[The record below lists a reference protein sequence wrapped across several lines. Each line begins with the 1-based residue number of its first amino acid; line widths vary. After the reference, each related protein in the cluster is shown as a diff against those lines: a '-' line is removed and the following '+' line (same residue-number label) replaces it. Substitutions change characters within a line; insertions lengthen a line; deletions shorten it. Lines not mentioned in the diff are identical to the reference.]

1 MKTRFFIPLALM
13 ATLIFSGC
21 YKDNTYYPQPNP
33 PGTGNNVTKYTFVE
47 DFNNNINRWAF
58 SDPSN
63 YAYGEVSNG
72 TFKFDY
78 LDDWY
83 PSYYATV
90 NPNMNVNDDFL
101 IEARIGSDNMMGIV
115 FGQDYNSEAYGYT
128 FTIDYD
134 GYFALYDE
142 GGNGFGNDIMELIEP
157 TYTSAAY
164 RDGDWNVLTIE
175 QYGDV
180 WYGYVNDVEV
190 FRIEAQPLYGKSFG
204 FMVVPFTMGEADYID
219 AVWYR

>member
-1 MKTRFFIPLALM
+1 MSKGPLNFVYLVAL
-13 ATLIFSGC
+13 
-21 YKDNTYYPQPNP
+21 
-33 PGTGNNVTKYTFVE
+33 
-47 DFNNNINRWAF
+47 
-58 SDPSN
+58 
-63 YAYGEVSNG
+63 
-72 TFKFDY
+72 
-78 LDDWY
+78 Y
-83 PSYYATV
+83 PSYYV
-90 NPNMNVNDDFL
+90 SFNLNMILNNEYL
-101 IEARIGSDNMMGIV
+101 IESRIGFDNMMFIV
-115 FGQDYNSEAYGYT
+115 FAQDYTSESYGYT

-175 QYGDV
+175 QYGNV

-190 FRIEAQPLYGKSFG
+190 FRIDAQPLYGNNFG
-204 FMVVPFTMGEADYID
+204 FMVVTFTMGEADYIH